1 MIVFA
6 LGAAAI
12 IGMFFEGTRH
22 ETSIVGTWKEV
33 KWIYE
38 GEESFDAYDVRAEAA
53 DQLNKKIGH
62 DFFIH
67 ENETWI
73 FSDNGELVTSSSN
86 NGKEMSLRWVI
97 KGRGNILV
105 LKDGSEPV
113 EAYNITRLDDN
124 KMVLNFDVDLKA
136 KGVAEL
142 TFERII
148 QQ

>member
-1 MIVFA
+1 MIVFG
-6 LGAAAI
+6 LGAVAI

-22 ETSIVGTWKEV
+22 ESSIVGTWKEV
-33 KWIYE
+33 KWAYE

-67 ENETWI
+67 ENETWV
-73 FSDNGELVTSSSN
+73 FSDNGALITKSSN
-86 NGKEMSLRWVI
+86 NGKEMALRWVI

-105 LKDGSEPV
+105 LKDGTDPV
-113 EAYNITRLDDN
+113 ESYNITRLDDN
-124 KMVLNFDVDLKA
+124 KMVLNFDVDLQA